1 MRSTKTLCIILAA
14 LFIAAPSTFAAKQ
27 TIKIATLAPSK
38 SAWMTVFKAAAKE
51 IHKATNGEIKVI
63 VYGDGTLGDEKT
75 IVRKIKSGSIQG
87 GAVTSVGL
95 AQVAPEILVLQAP
108 RLIRTYK
115 QLDCVRSEMKEEF
128 ESALAQRGFMLLGWG
143 DVGYTYLFTNT
154 PIRKPGDLK
163 TENIKP
169 WVWNADPLFQAIY
182 NAVDASPIPLSVPK
196 VLSSLNTG
204 LIDAYY
210 ASPLAAI
217 ALQWFRH
224 TKYITGSP
232 MAVGIGATVV
242 SKKDWDKL
250 SPEHQTLVRD
260 ISNKWHNILIKK
272 VRKDNKK
279 SVNILKKK
287 GYEIVKLT
295 GAEKAEWDRVS
306 VKVQDKLVG
315 KVYSK
320 KLLNR
325 VRALSKQCK

>member
-1 MRSTKTLCIILAA
+1 
-14 LFIAAPSTFAAKQ
+14 
-27 TIKIATLAPSK
+27 
-38 SAWMTVFKAAAKE
+38 
-51 IHKATNGEIKVI
+51 
-63 VYGDGTLGDEKT
+63 
-75 IVRKIKSGSIQG
+75 
-87 GAVTSVGL
+87 
-95 AQVAPEILVLQAP
+95 
-108 RLIRTYK
+108 
-115 QLDCVRSEMKEEF
+115 
-128 ESALAQRGFMLLGWG
+128 
-143 DVGYTYLFTNT
+143 
-154 PIRKPGDLK
+154 
-163 TENIKP
+163 
-169 WVWNADPLFQAIY
+169 NADPLFQAIY